1 MYSLLNISYL
11 YIFMGTLCI
20 VVYFNIPS
28 DINSEFL
35 SRWILLLSIIYLV
48 VLIRT
53 NHTKEQFRSG
63 PSPLNCKTYGDSK
76 EKTGVA
82 FYPLHDNMEEN
93 LAC

>member
-35 SRWILLLSIIYLV
+35 SRWILLLSIIYF
-48 VLIRT
+48 VLGISRLKR
-53 NHTKEQFRSG
+53 HLRS
-63 PSPLNCKTYGDSK
+63 KK
-76 EKTGVA
+76 
-82 FYPLHDNMEEN
+82 
-93 LAC
+93 